1 MSADLYNKYDKD
13 VGKYGDII
21 GLPHYQSR
29 KRPHMSN
36 YDRAAQFAP
45 FAALTGYEAL
55 VAEAGRQTESR
66 PELSEEE
73 ARELDRRL
81 GYIMEHIEEQ
91 PEVRVTWFRPDE
103 RKEGGA
109 YVTTTGRVRRVDLAR
124 RRLIMA
130 DRQELL
136 FGDILGLEPVLK
148 EEEA

>member
-1 MSADLYNKYDKD
+1 MRADLYNKYDKD

-21 GLPHYQSR
+21 GLLHYQSR

-55 VAEAGRQTESR
+55 V
-66 PELSEEE
+66 
-73 ARELDRRL
+73 D
-81 GYIMEHIEEQ
+81 IMEHIEEQ
-91 PEVRVTWFRPDE
+91 PEVRVIWFRPDE